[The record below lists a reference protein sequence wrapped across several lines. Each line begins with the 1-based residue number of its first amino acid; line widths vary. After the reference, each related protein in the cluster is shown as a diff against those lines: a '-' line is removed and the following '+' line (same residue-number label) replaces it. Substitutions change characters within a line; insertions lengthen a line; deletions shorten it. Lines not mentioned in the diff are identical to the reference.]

1 MKKII
6 CALILIISAVT
17 FLFNFNY
24 IKNSIN
30 YSFQNINLEKK
41 IDSFNYNTI
50 ELTEG
55 KKNKIIKYLKNTNFK
70 EIDDKYKTK
79 CLIEEIYKISFDNY
93 AIIFDED
100 ECEAYF
106 IQTNKLN
113 EEIKSYRIN
122 ISKKLKNY
130 IINISK

>member
-41 IDSFNYNTI
+41 
-50 ELTEG
+50 
-55 KKNKIIKYLKNTNFK
+55 
-70 EIDDKYKTK
+70 
-79 CLIEEIYKISFDNY
+79 
-93 AIIFDED
+93 
-100 ECEAYF
+100 
-106 IQTNKLN
+106 
-113 EEIKSYRIN
+113 
-122 ISKKLKNY
+122 
-130 IINISK
+130 